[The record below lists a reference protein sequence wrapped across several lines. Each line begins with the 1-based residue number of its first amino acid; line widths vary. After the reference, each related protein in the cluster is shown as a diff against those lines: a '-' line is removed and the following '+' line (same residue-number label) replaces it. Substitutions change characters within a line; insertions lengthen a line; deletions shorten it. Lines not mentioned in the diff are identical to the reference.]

1 MKDVN
6 QLKYRAYLH
15 GLRIRKNGEGYMVV
29 DPLTNTVVSYPQS
42 MPLDAIE
49 QWLDEYEQRKE
60 DNEDE

>member
-29 DPLTNTVVSYPQS
+29 DPRTNAVVSYPQS
-42 MPLDAIE
+42 MPLDALE
-49 QWLDEYEQRKE
+49 KWLDEYENAE
-60 DNEDE
+60 TADDEE